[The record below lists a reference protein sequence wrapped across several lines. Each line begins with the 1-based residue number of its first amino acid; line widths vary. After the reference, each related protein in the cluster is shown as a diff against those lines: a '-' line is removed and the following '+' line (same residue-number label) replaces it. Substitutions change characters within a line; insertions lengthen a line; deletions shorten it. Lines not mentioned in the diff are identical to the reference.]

1 MWVYREAPQSIPFKL
16 RLDPEHEGADAFH
29 PLGIEYHAE
38 SSRLFVINHN
48 PSGTRLE
55 WYKVDTLL
63 GTATLEGTFRDAQNL
78 PTPNALV
85 AISEN
90 EILITNDHYMPI
102 REHRTLARLETYAGI
117 AGGSIAHIHLSS
129 SGNSPP
135 QITTLTRVPFANGIA
150 LLNKSTIAVASS
162 STASIRLFHVDW
174 PETQPGHAPSLTPL
188 SSIPLPFLPDNLS
201 VDSKGTL
208 LIAGHP
214 HSPSIERVGKENRFC
229 HVDDDDPTSSTAE
242 EDEKKKKCDPK
253 LPKMSWVAEWSATTG
268 LKNLYVGKEF
278 GTASSV
284 VKDWISGLAI
294 VVGLYENGL
303 MMWAL
308 DEE

>member
-1 MWVYREAPQSIPFKL
+1 MWKYREAPQSRPFKL
-16 RLDPEHEGADAFH
+16 QLDPVHEGADAFH
-29 PLGIEYHAE
+29 PLGIEYHEE
-38 SSRLFVINHN
+38 SKRLFVINHN

-55 WYKVDTLL
+55 WYKVDILSK
-63 GTATLEGTFRDAQNL
+63 TAKLEGTFRDAQNL

-85 AISEN
+85 AISAN
-90 EILITNDHYMPI
+90 ELLITNDHYMPI
-102 REHRTLARLETYAGI
+102 RDHRTLARLETYAGI
-117 AGGSIAHIHLSS
+117 AGGSIAHIHLN
-129 SGNSPP
+129 SGSDSDNSP
-135 QITTLTRVPFANGIA
+135 QITTLTRMPFANGIA

-174 PETQPGHAPSLTPL
+174 SPKTTGQAAAAPSLTPL

-201 VDSKGTL
+201 ADSKGTL

-214 HSPSIERVGKENRFC
+214 HTPSVERVGKENRYC
-229 HVDDDDPTSSTAE
+229 QVEATAPTAE
-242 EDEKKKKCDPK
+242 EERKKCDPE

-268 LKNLYVGKEF
+268 LKNLYVGKEY

-284 VKDWISGLAI
+284 VKDWISGVGM

-303 MMWAL
+303 MMWNL
-308 DEE
+308 DKE